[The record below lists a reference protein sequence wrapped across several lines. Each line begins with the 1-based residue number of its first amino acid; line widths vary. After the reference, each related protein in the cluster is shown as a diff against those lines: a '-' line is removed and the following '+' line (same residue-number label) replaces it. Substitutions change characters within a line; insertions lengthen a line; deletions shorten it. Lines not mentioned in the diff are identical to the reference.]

1 MREIRMLRCVSREG
15 WRVQQESVLPGQK
28 SEPRSLD
35 SGGEGNRTFEAYR
48 QGLPRGGYESPGR
61 NKSERIVASKMYSRG
76 PSLQRR
82 GEGRMASR
90 TLTDTAGHLGG
101 VEATAR

>member
-1 MREIRMLRCVSREG
+1 MLRCVSREG
-15 WRVQQESVLPGQK
+15 WRVQQELVLPGQK

-61 NKSERIVASKMYSRG
+61 NKSERDCGLENVYSRG
-76 PSLQRR
+76 PSPQRR

-90 TLTDTAGHLGG
+90 NLTDAAGHLGG